1 MQQNCDCSE
10 EILVCRRRNHY
21 HIIHSGHENYK
32 PKRLQSRK
40 QNYIKCCKMLQR
52 KMKMLNRYL
61 LQTFMIIYTRRITN
75 YNKLKNNYVSRRE
88 RLGSEEKNRAYFLQN
103 LSSI

>member
-21 HIIHSGHENYK
+21 HIIRFNVHIGHKNYK
-32 PKRLQSRK
+32 PKHSQSRK

-52 KMKMLNRYL
+52 KMNMLNRYL
-61 LQTFMIIYTRRITN
+61 LQTFMIIYTRSINN
-75 YNKLKNNYVSRRE
+75 YNKLK
-88 RLGSEEKNRAYFLQN
+88 K
-103 LSSI
+103 